1 MGRLFLKTAE
11 EKLDSIE
18 ELAVKGIALL
28 DYYCDTSPIIIYLLA
43 TYKII

>member
-1 MGRLFLKTAE
+1 MGRLSLKTAE

-28 DYYCDTSPIIIYLLA
+28 DYYCDTSPIKY
-43 TYKII
+43 TY